1 MNCVV
6 SVAGEA
12 WREGSVKDADD
23 ARRLASPSQPL
34 ALESYRISLQ
44 PRDMADT
51 EDHSLSAVCIQVNP
65 ALCTNDGEVGWLS
78 LLTSALIRTQFSE
91 LFGYNLF

>member
-1 MNCVV
+1 VNCVV

-34 ALESYRISLQ
+34 ALESYRVSQ

-51 EDHSLSAVCIQVNP
+51 EDHYQQYASKSIQPYAQMMV
-65 ALCTNDGEVGWLS
+65 
-78 LLTSALIRTQFSE
+78 R
-91 LFGYNLF
+91 

>member
-23 ARRLASPSQPL
+23 ARRLVSPSHHMAL
-34 ALESYRISLQ
+34 AGDRVSQ

-51 EDHSLSAVCIQVNP
+51 EDHYQHQQLD
-65 ALCTNDGEVGWLS
+65 L
-78 LLTSALIRTQFSE
+78 SE
-91 LFGYNLF
+91 LSPVMTVMQMLM